1 LIRTTWALVKKVW
14 AVRFLRFL
22 IIGSVNAI
30 FGYSIFALFIL
41 LGLHYV
47 FASLLGQICGIL
59 FNFKT
64 TGKIV
69 FKNKNNRLLFKF
81 IGVYFITYLVN
92 IGLLKLFAFIGIS
105 SLVAGAIIII
115 PVALLSY
122 YLSKRYVFKT
132 ANKPMNS
139 QCYDNVRKIEKI

>member
-1 LIRTTWALVKKVW
+1 LIKAIWALVKRVW

-22 IIGSVNAI
+22 IIGGVNAA

-64 TGKIV
+64 TGEIV
-69 FKNKNNRLLFKF
+69 FKNRNNRLLFKF

-92 IGLLKLFAFIGIS
+92 IGLLKLFAVIGVS
-105 SLVAGAIIII
+105 SLAAGAIIII

-132 ANKPMNS
+132 ANKQINR
-139 QCYDNVRKIEKI
+139 QCYGSVRKIEKI